1 MKVANKIRATERSRT
16 QRGETPLEPA
26 GEDARATA
34 IRRDRGR
41 GWEASEP
48 AGKMAALLRRRG
60 ARLVQRLG
68 GFLRQG
74 KVDSS
79 RVVRVSDDWPEF
91 FDAKIR
97 DAWLARKGFVFCVQK

>member
-1 MKVANKIRATERSRT
+1 
-16 QRGETPLEPA
+16 
-26 GEDARATA
+26 
-34 IRRDRGR
+34 
-41 GWEASEP
+41 
-48 AGKMAALLRRRG
+48 MAALLRRRG

-97 DAWLARKGFVFCVQK
+97 DAWLARKGFVFCVQKFASWFVSHCPNRNRGKLTTSR